1 MIEENHKVKTKL
13 NRNFKSNQTL
23 KNMSKIIVTI
33 GILIAFFF
41 LFGIIVFVNKDG
53 GTPGLLGL
61 ILFAGL
67 IAGLR
72 AVWKKPESKSEITK
86 TDKHQLDK
94 RE

>member
-1 MIEENHKVKTKL
+1 
-13 NRNFKSNQTL
+13 
-23 KNMSKIIVTI
+23 MSKIIVTI
-33 GILIAFFF
+33 GILVAFFT

-72 AVWKKPESKSEITK
+72 AVWKKSEVKNEITEI
-86 TDKHQLDK
+86 DKHQLDK
-94 RE
+94 RD

>member
-1 MIEENHKVKTKL
+1 
-13 NRNFKSNQTL
+13 
-23 KNMSKIIVTI
+23 MSKIIVTI
-33 GILIAFFF
+33 GILIVFFF
-41 LFGIIVFVNKDG
+41 LFGVIVYANEGSGSPGII
-53 GTPGLLGL
+53 GL

-72 AVWKKPESKSEITK
+72 AVWKKPTAKNETSE